1 MAFQRLSEKTVL
13 NDALIAVMMMMMII
27 IITVTI
33 FSDKKK

>member
-1 MAFQRLSEKTVL
+1 MAFQRLPEKTVL
-13 NDALIAVMMMMMII
+13 NDALIAVMMMMII

>member
-13 NDALIAVMMMMMII
+13 NDALIAVMMMMII